1 MNIFTKSSLLLTATL
16 VTGLISFQ
24 SHASAFGDSGK
35 YAMTN
40 FNVEKT
46 QGIWILNTE
55 TGSTQICWPVYVDKR
70 HESQCGPWTKAK

>member
-1 MNIFTKSSLLLTATL
+1 MNIVTKTTFLLTATL

-24 SHASAFGDSGK
+24 GHASAFGDSGK
-35 YAMTN
+35 YAMVTSG
-40 FNVEKT
+40 EKR
-46 QGIWILNTE
+46 QMIWILNTE